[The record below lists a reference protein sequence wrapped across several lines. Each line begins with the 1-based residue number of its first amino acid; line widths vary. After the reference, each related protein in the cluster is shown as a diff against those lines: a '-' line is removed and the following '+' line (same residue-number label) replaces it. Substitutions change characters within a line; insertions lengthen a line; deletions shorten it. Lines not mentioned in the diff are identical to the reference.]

1 MSAALAQWAAASVA
15 LHTLRAAGAWL
26 ARRWVRNMPGI
37 RRRGAVWDA
46 LAWMARSAYFIGV
59 PYAALA
65 GGLVTPAQFALGAP
79 DAAQA
84 LRLLPTTAGVFA
96 AGAAAILLH
105 ARLAVPR
112 YPPGVRPAV
121 RRRAQLAQPWGVSF
135 LLLDALCLQ
144 THWTFYRAAAVL
156 VAPALGVWGGAATV
170 TGEWLLDIGWIAGW
184 GVHGIWEEQAML
196 LALML
201 LSAQLAA
208 LGGSFWLTLCA
219 HCLLWVGWLA
229 LMRLLYRT

>member
-15 LHTLRAAGAWL
+15 LHALAAAGAWL
-26 ARRWVRNMPGI
+26 ARRGARSLPGI
-37 RRRGAVWDA
+37 VRPGAGWNA

-59 PYAALA
+59 PYAALV

-84 LRLLPTTAGVFA
+84 LTLLPTSTGVFV

-105 ARLAVPR
+105 ARLAVPH

-121 RRRAQLAQPWGVSF
+121 RPRAQLAQPWGISF

-144 THWTFYRAAAVL
+144 AHWTFYRAAAVL
-156 VAPALGVWGGAATV
+156 VAPGLGVWGGAVTV
-170 TGEWLLDIGWIAGW
+170 IGEWLLDIGWLAGW
-184 GVHGIWEEQAML
+184 GVHGIWEDQAMAL
-196 LALML
+196 VLML

-208 LGGSFWLTLCA
+208 LGGSFWLILCA
-219 HCLLWVGWLA
+219 HCLLWLGWLA
-229 LMRLLYRT
+229 LLRLLYRT